1 MKLRSLAQVEKE
13 LEKRGIPFERRK
25 GRIDTSMIATGH
37 TEENNETDDKWRLAF
52 ANSNGHLCSVLYD
65 TEQLYGNDFCI
76 DNDDTP
82 GHTDNIEK
90 VRGWWRV
97 VKMPR
102 EDETVEDFVQDGL
115 DYFAKLEEHMK
126 NIVKNE
132 FKMRLETNIL
142 NGTLNEFAKTLNNM
156 KISKWNSVITGQ
168 TQDKLNIK
176 TYWKDNQGG
185 KEKIIKIFIKK
196 GKNSS
201 LFHCKWKTG
210 LNIREFLD
218 RSIEAHKMVYG
229 DRVTEK

>member
-1 MKLRSLAQVEKE
+1 MKLRTLAQVEKE
-13 LEKRGIPFERRK
+13 LERRGIPFERRK

-37 TEENNETDDKWRLAF
+37 NAENDEIDSSWRLAF
-52 ANSNGHLCSVLYD
+52 AKSEKFLFVVLYD
-65 TEQLYGNDFCI
+65 TEQLL
-76 DNDDTP
+76 DNEFYVEDDCTP
-82 GHTDNIEK
+82 GHTDNVKK
-90 VRGWWRV
+90 VSEWWRV
-97 VKMPR
+97 VKLPR

-126 NIVKNE
+126 NVARNE

-142 NGTLNEFAKTLNNM
+142 NGTLNEFAKTLTNM

-229 DRVTEK
+229 DEVAKK